1 MRILF
6 RVLDDL
12 GLPQDVDLDLTGV
25 LHFLLDLLGQVPG
38 QDDHLVLADLLGP
51 HHDPHLA
58 AGLDGVG
65 LIHAGI
71 GAGDGLQLLQT
82 LDVVFVVFASCG
94 GTCGAYCV
102 GCLYKSGNN
111 RVYLNIAVVSNL
123 VPNTGISLPFFS
135 AGGTSLIMLMF
146 EMGIVLSVSRRA
158 KL

>member
-1 MRILF
+1 MCSGGSHLLTEVPFFETKNRRRGRWPAALLQFLF

-58 AGLDGVG
+58 AGLDGIG

-82 LDVVFVVFASCG
+82 LDVVLQVLPPGAGAAAEIASAACTRQATTVRGPPHRCG
-94 GTCGAYCV
+94 GPRWRG
-102 GCLYKSGNN
+102 
-111 RVYLNIAVVSNL
+111 
-123 VPNTGISLPFFS
+123 
-135 AGGTSLIMLMF
+135 
-146 EMGIVLSVSRRA
+146 
-158 KL
+158 